1 MLLGLTW
8 LILIA
13 AGVVVLGRIVMIDF
27 QRQKISND
35 NVIQL
40 LVVGLALRA
49 LDYSARLDAALV
61 WQPMAMSAALFVVL
75 IGFWLAGKMGAGD
88 VKLLSVMP
96 LAVGMSGIFPFV
108 ATFLLFAI
116 LTYLGLKYP
125 TLVPQGQ
132 WRDHAER
139 FAVSNRVPFGV
150 PIGAAGIVALLGLL
164 PTAAAALA
172 Q

>member
-1 MLLGLTW
+1 MLLRLTW
-8 LILIA
+8 LIVIA
-13 AGVVVLGRIVMIDF
+13 AGVVVLGRIVIIDF
-27 QRQKISND
+27 QRQKIGNEH
-35 NVIQL
+35 VIQL

-61 WQPMAMSAALFVVL
+61 WQPAAMSAALFVLL

-96 LAVGMSGIFPFV
+96 IAVGMIGIFPFA
-108 ATFLLFAI
+108 ATFLLFTI
-116 LTYLGLKYP
+116 LTNLVLKYP

-132 WRDHAER
+132 WRDHAQR
-139 FAVSNRVPFGV
+139 FAVTNRVPFGV
-150 PIGAAGIVALLGLL
+150 PIGAAGIVALL
-164 PTAAAALA
+164 PAATAALG